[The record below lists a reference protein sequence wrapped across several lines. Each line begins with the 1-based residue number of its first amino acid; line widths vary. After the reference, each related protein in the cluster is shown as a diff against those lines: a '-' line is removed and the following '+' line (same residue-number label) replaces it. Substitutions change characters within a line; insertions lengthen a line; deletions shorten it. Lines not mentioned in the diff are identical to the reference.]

1 MPYKMPF
8 LPAEH
13 FYLSTPLDR
22 VRRAIPSPGSLNPDT
37 TYSTLPQG
45 PPYMSPVSFLGGL
58 ILRCLTCGNQTITPA
73 DPEQTPSQSPHPS
86 SPETT
91 MNDQGG
97 DLPAGCVSLSV
108 FINPGI
114 NGSCLE
120 SRWVLGPPELVRGA
134 PVVPVTQIPGQ
145 GAGQPP
151 ANAANPRVEAVG
163 IFFEALNWFSA
174 FFRRDQ

>member
-8 LPAEH
+8 LLAEH
-13 FYLSTPLDR
+13 FYLSVPLDR
-22 VRRAIPSPGSLNPDT
+22 VRRAILCPGSPNPDT

-45 PPYMSPVSFLGGL
+45 PPYLSLVSFLGGS
-58 ILRCLTCGNQTITPA
+58 ISRCLTFGNQTITLA
-73 DPEQTPSQSPHPS
+73 DPQQTPSQSPHPS

-91 MNDQGG
+91 MNDQGE
-97 DLPAGCVSLSV
+97 DLPAGCVSLIV
-108 FINPGI
+108 LINLEI

-120 SRWVLGPPELVRGA
+120 SRWVLGPPDMVRGA
-134 PVVPVTQIPGQ
+134 PVTPVNQVPDQ

-151 ANAANPRVEAVG
+151 VNAANPRVEAVG